1 VAHNIKKGPKKRNL
15 VRNNLKGKSY
25 EIKTQRTSR
34 ESALKKSLIRVTGGS
49 TIAPNENQNK
59 NLEAKR

>member
-1 VAHNIKKGPKKRNL
+1 MK
-15 VRNNLKGKSY
+15 LKP
-25 EIKTQRTSR
+25 R
-34 ESALKKSLIRVTGGS
+34 EPAGEVLWKSLIRVTGGN